1 MAKDDS
7 LKKPKKIDVNRIM
20 IFISSIL
27 IPFLWIDLYLVLK
40 NTSKLMVVG
49 IIATLILVWTGLLVA
64 YIHRM
69 KNEEKA
75 HSDEQ
80 VEELLRTGKAN
91 YLMQKK
97 LAEKIDNI
105 GEKVAIPADEIITA
119 QKAIAKL
126 TLARNKENTDAL
138 MHSNEQ
144 VIEKTLEVEERLSEN
159 NQQIIDMQK
168 NLMDEKLQEL
178 TQSQKLV
185 LDNLNAV
192 KESLQSDM
200 QDVLSNMIHEALE
213 KELASAIEQI
223 HTYVKETASQAV
235 DSVKEN
241 LAAEVPVM
249 AAVSP
254 TEDEELP
261 DLGIPTEDEELPDLG
276 MPTEDEEMPDLGM
289 PAESEELP
297 DPGMPAEDEELPD
310 LGMPAESE
318 EMPDL
323 GMPTEDEEMPDLGM
337 PTESEEMPDLGMP
350 AESEELPDSGMPTES
365 EELPDLGMPAESEE
379 MPDLGILTED
389 EELPD
394 LGIPT
399 EDEELPDLGM
409 PTESEELPDLGMPA
423 MDEDLSNMEL
433 PVLGEELSETEL
445 PDLSDCSDLSEEPV
459 IGEMPLM
466 EEEPVE
472 EVMPEEI
479 PAMEET
485 AEPETDMLTLT
496 EEIPISPEE
505 SVIEEVK
512 IPEETTM
519 TEEIPV
525 SADESVIEEVPA
537 QEAEPSM
544 ADISNPNKIMTPD
557 EIAALIANL

>member
-40 NTSKLMVVG
+40 NASKMMVVG
-49 IIATLILVWTGLLVA
+49 IIAALILVWTGLLVT

-105 GEKVAIPADEIITA
+105 GEKDAVPADEIITA

-126 TLARNKENTDAL
+126 MLARNKENTDAL

-144 VIEKTLEVEERLSEN
+144 VIEKTLEVEEKLSEN
-159 NQQIIDMQK
+159 SQQIMDMQK
-168 NLMDEKLQEL
+168 NQMDEKLQEL
-178 TQSQKLV
+178 MQSQKLV
-185 LDNLNAV
+185 LDNLNDV

-200 QDVLSNMIHEALE
+200 QDVLSNMIHDTLE

-223 HTYVKETASQAV
+223 HTYVKEAVSQAV

-254 TEDEELP
+254 AMDEELP
-261 DLGIPTEDEELPDLG
+261 DP
-276 MPTEDEEMPDLGM
+276 GM

-297 DPGMPAEDEELPD
+297 DH
-310 LGMPAESE
+310 
-318 EMPDL
+318 
-323 GMPTEDEEMPDLGM
+323 GMPTED
-337 PTESEEMPDLGMP
+337 
-350 AESEELPDSGMPTES
+350 
-365 EELPDLGMPAESEE
+365 
-379 MPDLGILTED
+379 
-389 EELPD
+389 
-394 LGIPT
+394 
-399 EDEELPDLGM
+399 
-409 PTESEELPDLGMPA
+409 EELPDLGMPA

-433 PVLGEELSETEL
+433 PTLGEELSETEL
-445 PDLSDCSDLSEEPV
+445 PDLTDGGDLDEEPS
-459 IGEMPLM
+459 IGEMPVFDDLNDAASAV
-466 EEEPVE
+466 EEVQAEPVE
-472 EVMPEEI
+472 EVEAEEVPI
-479 PAMEET
+479 TEET
-485 AEPETDMLTLT
+485 TVEPDTDAVTLT
-496 EEIPISPEE
+496 EEIPVSADE

-512 IPEETTM
+512 IPEETTV

-537 QEAEPSM
+537 QEAEHSM
-544 ADISNPNKIMTPD
+544 ADMSNPNKIMTPD

>member
-40 NTSKLMVVG
+40 NASKMMVVG
-49 IIATLILVWTGLLVA
+49 IIAALILVWTGLLVT

-80 VEELLRTGKAN
+80 AEELLRTGKAN

-105 GEKVAIPADEIITA
+105 GEKDAVPADEIITA

-126 TLARNKENTDAL
+126 MLARNKENTDAL

-144 VIEKTLEVEERLSEN
+144 VIEKTLEVEEKLSEN
-159 NQQIIDMQK
+159 SQQIMDMQK
-168 NLMDEKLQEL
+168 NQMDEKLQEL
-178 TQSQKLV
+178 MQSQKLV
-185 LDNLNAV
+185 LDNLNDV

-200 QDVLSNMIHEALE
+200 QDVLSNMIHDTLE

-223 HTYVKETASQAV
+223 HTYVKEAASQAV

-254 TEDEELP
+254 AMDEELP
-261 DLGIPTEDEELPDLG
+261 DP
-276 MPTEDEEMPDLGM
+276 GM

-297 DPGMPAEDEELPD
+297 DH
-310 LGMPAESE
+310 
-318 EMPDL
+318 
-323 GMPTEDEEMPDLGM
+323 GMPTED
-337 PTESEEMPDLGMP
+337 
-350 AESEELPDSGMPTES
+350 
-365 EELPDLGMPAESEE
+365 
-379 MPDLGILTED
+379 
-389 EELPD
+389 
-394 LGIPT
+394 
-399 EDEELPDLGM
+399 
-409 PTESEELPDLGMPA
+409 EELPDLGMPA

-433 PVLGEELSETEL
+433 PTLGEELSETEL
-445 PDLSDCSDLSEEPV
+445 PDLTDGGDLDEEPV

-466 EEEPVE
+466 DEEEPEVADTSLIDEEPSIGEMPLMEEEEPEAADTSLIDEEPSIGEMPLMEEEEPAAVDTSLMEEEPSIGEMPVFDDLNDAASAVEEVQAEPVE
-472 EVMPEEI
+472 EVEAEEVPI
-479 PAMEET
+479 TEEAT
-485 AEPETDMLTLT
+485 VEPDTDAVTLT
-496 EEIPISPEE
+496 EEIPVSADE

-512 IPEETTM
+512 IPEETTI

-537 QEAEPSM
+537 QEASSSM
-544 ADISNPNKIMTPD
+544 ADMSNPNKIMTPD

>member
-40 NTSKLMVVG
+40 NASKMMVVG
-49 IIATLILVWTGLLVA
+49 IIAALILVWTGLLVT

-105 GEKVAIPADEIITA
+105 GEKDAVPADEIITA

-126 TLARNKENTDAL
+126 MLARNKENTDAL

-144 VIEKTLEVEERLSEN
+144 VIEKTLEVEEKLSEN
-159 NQQIIDMQK
+159 SQQIMDMQK
-168 NLMDEKLQEL
+168 NQMDEKLQEL
-178 TQSQKLV
+178 MQSQKLV
-185 LDNLNAV
+185 LDNLNDV

-200 QDVLSNMIHEALE
+200 QDVLSNMIHDTLE

-223 HTYVKETASQAV
+223 HTYVKEAVSQAV
-235 DSVKEN
+235 GSVKEN

-254 TEDEELP
+254 AMDEQLP
-261 DLGIPTEDEELPDLG
+261 DMGMPEMDEQLPDMGMPEIDEELPDLG
-276 MPTEDEEMPDLGM
+276 MPTEDEE
-289 PAESEELP
+289 LP
-297 DPGMPAEDEELPD
+297 DP
-310 LGMPAESE
+310 
-318 EMPDL
+318 
-323 GMPTEDEEMPDLGM
+323 
-337 PTESEEMPDLGMP
+337 
-350 AESEELPDSGMPTES
+350 
-365 EELPDLGMPAESEE
+365 
-379 MPDLGILTED
+379 
-389 EELPD
+389 
-394 LGIPT
+394 
-399 EDEELPDLGM
+399 
-409 PTESEELPDLGMPA
+409 GMPA

-433 PVLGEELSETEL
+433 PTLGEELSETEL
-445 PDLSDCSDLSEEPV
+445 PDLTDGGDLDEEPS
-459 IGEMPLM
+459 IGEMPVFDDLNDAASAV
-466 EEEPVE
+466 EEVQAEPVE
-472 EVMPEEI
+472 EVEAEEVPI
-479 PAMEET
+479 TEEAT
-485 AEPETDMLTLT
+485 VEPDTDAVTLT
-496 EEIPISPEE
+496 EEIPVSADE

-512 IPEETTM
+512 IPEETTV

-525 SADESVIEEVPA
+525 SADESVIEEVPV

-544 ADISNPNKIMTPD
+544 ADMSNPNKIMTPD

>member
-7 LKKPKKIDVNRIM
+7 LKKPKKIEVNRIM

-40 NTSKLMVVG
+40 NASKMMVVG
-49 IIATLILVWTGLLVA
+49 IIAALILVWTGLLVT

-69 KNEEKA
+69 KNEEKT
-75 HSDEQ
+75 HLDEQ
-80 VEELLRTGKAN
+80 AEELLRTGKAN

-105 GEKVAIPADEIITA
+105 GEKVAVPADEIITA

-126 TLARNKENTDAL
+126 MLARNKENTDAL

-144 VIEKTLEVEERLSEN
+144 VIEKTLEVEEKLSEN
-159 NQQIIDMQK
+159 SQQIMDMQK
-168 NLMDEKLQEL
+168 NQMDEKLQEL
-178 TQSQKLV
+178 MQSQKLV
-185 LDNLNAV
+185 LDNLNDV

-200 QDVLSNMIHEALE
+200 QDVLSNMIHDTLE

-223 HTYVKETASQAV
+223 HTYVKEAVSQAV

-254 TEDEELP
+254 AMDEELP
-261 DLGIPTEDEELPDLG
+261 DP
-276 MPTEDEEMPDLGM
+276 GM

-297 DPGMPAEDEELPD
+297 DH
-310 LGMPAESE
+310 
-318 EMPDL
+318 
-323 GMPTEDEEMPDLGM
+323 GMPTED
-337 PTESEEMPDLGMP
+337 
-350 AESEELPDSGMPTES
+350 
-365 EELPDLGMPAESEE
+365 
-379 MPDLGILTED
+379 
-389 EELPD
+389 
-394 LGIPT
+394 
-399 EDEELPDLGM
+399 
-409 PTESEELPDLGMPA
+409 EELPDLGMPA

-433 PVLGEELSETEL
+433 PTLGEELSETEL
-445 PDLSDCSDLSEEPV
+445 PDLTDGGDLDEEPS
-459 IGEMPLM
+459 IGEMPVFDDLNDAASAV
-466 EEEPVE
+466 EEVQAEPVE
-472 EVMPEEI
+472 EVEAEEVPI
-479 PAMEET
+479 TEEAT
-485 AEPETDMLTLT
+485 VEPDTDAVTLT
-496 EEIPISPEE
+496 EEIPVSADE

-512 IPEETTM
+512 IPEETTV

-525 SADESVIEEVPA
+525 SADESVIEEVPV

-544 ADISNPNKIMTPD
+544 ADMSNPNKIMTPD

>member
-7 LKKPKKIDVNRIM
+7 LKKPKKIEVNRIM

-27 IPFLWIDLYLVLK
+27 IPFLWIDLYLVSK

-49 IIATLILVWTGLLVA
+49 IIAALILVWTGLLVT

-80 VEELLRTGKAN
+80 AEELLRTGKAN

-105 GEKVAIPADEIITA
+105 GEKDAVPADEIITA

-126 TLARNKENTDAL
+126 MLARNKENTDAL

-144 VIEKTLEVEERLSEN
+144 VIEKTLEVEEKLSEN
-159 NQQIIDMQK
+159 SQQIMDMQK
-168 NLMDEKLQEL
+168 NQMDEKLQEL
-178 TQSQKLV
+178 MQSQKLV

-200 QDVLSNMIHEALE
+200 QDVLSNMIHDTLE

-223 HTYVKETASQAV
+223 HTYVKEAASQAV

-254 TEDEELP
+254 AMDEELP
-261 DLGIPTEDEELPDLG
+261 DP
-276 MPTEDEEMPDLGM
+276 GM

-297 DPGMPAEDEELPD
+297 DH
-310 LGMPAESE
+310 
-318 EMPDL
+318 
-323 GMPTEDEEMPDLGM
+323 GMPTED
-337 PTESEEMPDLGMP
+337 
-350 AESEELPDSGMPTES
+350 
-365 EELPDLGMPAESEE
+365 
-379 MPDLGILTED
+379 
-389 EELPD
+389 
-394 LGIPT
+394 
-399 EDEELPDLGM
+399 
-409 PTESEELPDLGMPA
+409 EELPDLGMPA

-433 PVLGEELSETEL
+433 PTLGEELSETEL
-445 PDLSDCSDLSEEPV
+445 PDLTDGGDLDEEPV

-466 EEEPVE
+466 DEEEPEAADTSLIDEEPSIGEMPLMEEEEPEAADTSLIDEEPSIGEMPVFDDLNDAASAVEEVQAEPVE
-472 EVMPEEI
+472 EVEAEEVPI
-479 PAMEET
+479 TEEAT
-485 AEPETDMLTLT
+485 VEPDTDAVTLT
-496 EEIPISPEE
+496 EEIPVSADE

-512 IPEETTM
+512 IPEETTV

-537 QEAEPSM
+537 QEASSSM
-544 ADISNPNKIMTPD
+544 ADMSNPNKIMTPD

>member
-7 LKKPKKIDVNRIM
+7 LKKPKKIEVNRIM

-27 IPFLWIDLYLVLK
+27 IPFLWIDLYLVSK

-49 IIATLILVWTGLLVA
+49 IIAALILVWTGLLVT

-105 GEKVAIPADEIITA
+105 GEKVVVPADEIITA

-144 VIEKTLEVEERLSEN
+144 VIEKTLEVEEKLSEN

-223 HTYVKETASQAV
+223 HTYVKEAASQAV

-241 LAAEVPVM
+241 LAVEVPVM

-254 TEDEELP
+254 AMDEELP
-261 DLGIPTEDEELPDLG
+261 DP
-276 MPTEDEEMPDLGM
+276 GM

-297 DPGMPAEDEELPD
+297 DPGMPAESEELPDPGMPIEDEELPD
-310 LGMPAESE
+310 LGMP
-318 EMPDL
+318 
-323 GMPTEDEEMPDLGM
+323 
-337 PTESEEMPDLGMP
+337 
-350 AESEELPDSGMPTES
+350 
-365 EELPDLGMPAESEE
+365 
-379 MPDLGILTED
+379 TED

-423 MDEDLSNMEL
+423 ESEELPDLGMPTEDEELPDLGMPAEDEELPDPGMPTMDENLSNMEL
-433 PVLGEELSETEL
+433 PTLGEELSETEL
-445 PDLSDCSDLSEEPV
+445 PDLSDGSDLSEEPV

-479 PAMEET
+479 PSMEET

-505 SVIEEVK
+505 SVIEKVK
-512 IPEETTM
+512 IPEETTI

-544 ADISNPNKIMTPD
+544 ADMSNPNKIMTPD

>member
-7 LKKPKKIDVNRIM
+7 LKKPKKIEVNRIM

-27 IPFLWIDLYLVLK
+27 IPFLWIDLYLVSK

-49 IIATLILVWTGLLVA
+49 IIAALILVWTGLLVT

-80 VEELLRTGKAN
+80 AEELLRTGKAN

-105 GEKVAIPADEIITA
+105 GEKDAVPADEIITA

-126 TLARNKENTDAL
+126 MLARNKENTDAL

-144 VIEKTLEVEERLSEN
+144 VIEKTLEVEEKLSEN
-159 NQQIIDMQK
+159 SQQIMDMQK

-185 LDNLNAV
+185 LDNLNDV

-200 QDVLSNMIHEALE
+200 QDVLSNMIHDTLE

-223 HTYVKETASQAV
+223 HTYVKEAVSQAV
-235 DSVKEN
+235 GSVKEN

-254 TEDEELP
+254 AMDEQLPDMGMPEIDEELP
-261 DLGIPTEDEELPDLG
+261 DL
-276 MPTEDEEMPDLGM
+276 
-289 PAESEELP
+289 
-297 DPGMPAEDEELPD
+297 
-310 LGMPAESE
+310 
-318 EMPDL
+318 
-323 GMPTEDEEMPDLGM
+323 
-337 PTESEEMPDLGMP
+337 
-350 AESEELPDSGMPTES
+350 GMPTES
-365 EELPDLGMPAESEE
+365 EELPDLGMP
-379 MPDLGILTED
+379 TE
-389 EELPD
+389 
-394 LGIPT
+394 G
-399 EDEELPDLGM
+399 EELPDLGM

-433 PVLGEELSETEL
+433 PALGEELSETEL
-445 PDLSDCSDLSEEPV
+445 PDLSDSSDLSEEPV

-472 EVMPEEI
+472 EVTPEEI

-485 AEPETDMLTLT
+485 AEPETDTLTLT
-496 EEIPISPEE
+496 EEIPVSPEE

-512 IPEETTM
+512 IPEKTTI

-537 QEAEPSM
+537 QEASSSM
-544 ADISNPNKIMTPD
+544 ADMSNPNKIMTPD

>member
-40 NTSKLMVVG
+40 NASKMMVVG
-49 IIATLILVWTGLLVA
+49 IIAALILVWTGLLVT

-105 GEKVAIPADEIITA
+105 GEKDAVPADEIITA

-126 TLARNKENTDAL
+126 MLARNKENTDAL

-144 VIEKTLEVEERLSEN
+144 VIEKTLEVEEKLSEN
-159 NQQIIDMQK
+159 SQQIMDMQK
-168 NLMDEKLQEL
+168 NQMDEKLQEL
-178 TQSQKLV
+178 MQSQKLV
-185 LDNLNAV
+185 LDNLNDV

-200 QDVLSNMIHEALE
+200 QDVLSNMIHDTLE

-223 HTYVKETASQAV
+223 HTYVKEAVSQAV
-235 DSVKEN
+235 GSVKEN

-254 TEDEELP
+254 AMDEQLP
-261 DLGIPTEDEELPDLG
+261 DMGMPEMDEQLPDMGMPEIDEELPDLG
-276 MPTEDEEMPDLGM
+276 MPTEDEE
-289 PAESEELP
+289 LP
-297 DPGMPAEDEELPD
+297 DP
-310 LGMPAESE
+310 
-318 EMPDL
+318 
-323 GMPTEDEEMPDLGM
+323 
-337 PTESEEMPDLGMP
+337 
-350 AESEELPDSGMPTES
+350 
-365 EELPDLGMPAESEE
+365 
-379 MPDLGILTED
+379 
-389 EELPD
+389 
-394 LGIPT
+394 
-399 EDEELPDLGM
+399 
-409 PTESEELPDLGMPA
+409 GMPA

-433 PVLGEELSETEL
+433 PTLGEELSETEL
-445 PDLSDCSDLSEEPV
+445 PDLTDGGDLDEEPS

-466 EEEPVE
+466 EEEEPEAADTSLIDEEPSIGEMPVFDDLNDAASAVEEVQAEPVE
-472 EVMPEEI
+472 EVEAEEVPI
-479 PAMEET
+479 TEEAT
-485 AEPETDMLTLT
+485 VEPDTDAVTLT
-496 EEIPISPEE
+496 EEIPVSADE

-512 IPEETTM
+512 IPEETTV

-525 SADESVIEEVPA
+525 SADESVIEEVPV

-544 ADISNPNKIMTPD
+544 ADMSNPNKIMTPD

>member
-1 MAKDDS
+1 MAKDNS

-40 NTSKLMVVG
+40 NASKMMVVG
-49 IIATLILVWTGLLVA
+49 IIAALILVWTGLLVT

-105 GEKVAIPADEIITA
+105 GEKDAVPADEIITA

-126 TLARNKENTDAL
+126 MLARNKENTDAL

-144 VIEKTLEVEERLSEN
+144 VIEKTLEVEEKLSEN
-159 NQQIIDMQK
+159 SQQIMDMQK
-168 NLMDEKLQEL
+168 NQMDEKLQEL
-178 TQSQKLV
+178 MQSQKLV

-200 QDVLSNMIHEALE
+200 QDVLSNMIHDTLE

-223 HTYVKETASQAV
+223 HTYVKEAASQAV

-254 TEDEELP
+254 AMDEELP
-261 DLGIPTEDEELPDLG
+261 DP
-276 MPTEDEEMPDLGM
+276 GM

-297 DPGMPAEDEELPD
+297 DH
-310 LGMPAESE
+310 
-318 EMPDL
+318 
-323 GMPTEDEEMPDLGM
+323 GMPTED
-337 PTESEEMPDLGMP
+337 
-350 AESEELPDSGMPTES
+350 
-365 EELPDLGMPAESEE
+365 
-379 MPDLGILTED
+379 
-389 EELPD
+389 
-394 LGIPT
+394 
-399 EDEELPDLGM
+399 
-409 PTESEELPDLGMPA
+409 EELPDLGMPA

-433 PVLGEELSETEL
+433 PTLGEELSETEL
-445 PDLSDCSDLSEEPV
+445 PDLTDGGDLDEEPSIGEIPLMEEEEPEAADTSLIDEGPS

-466 EEEPVE
+466 EEEEPEAADTSLIDEEPSIGEMPVFDDLNDAASAVEEVQAEPVE
-472 EVMPEEI
+472 EVEAEEVPI
-479 PAMEET
+479 TEEAT
-485 AEPETDMLTLT
+485 VEPDTDAVTLT
-496 EEIPISPEE
+496 EEIPVSADE

-512 IPEETTM
+512 IPEETTV

-525 SADESVIEEVPA
+525 SADESVIEEVPV

-544 ADISNPNKIMTPD
+544 ADMSNPNKIMTPD

>member
-7 LKKPKKIDVNRIM
+7 LKKPKKIEVNRIM

-27 IPFLWIDLYLVLK
+27 IPFLWIDLYLVSK

-49 IIATLILVWTGLLVA
+49 IIAALILVWTGLLVT

-105 GEKVAIPADEIITA
+105 GEKDAVPADEIITA

-126 TLARNKENTDAL
+126 MLARNKENTDAL

-144 VIEKTLEVEERLSEN
+144 VIEKTLEVEEKLSEN
-159 NQQIIDMQK
+159 SQQIMDMQK
-168 NLMDEKLQEL
+168 NQMDEKLQEL
-178 TQSQKLV
+178 MQSQKLV

-200 QDVLSNMIHEALE
+200 QDVLSNMIHDTLE

-223 HTYVKETASQAV
+223 HTYVKEAASQAV

-241 LAAEVPVM
+241 LDAEVPVM

-254 TEDEELP
+254 AMDEELP
-261 DLGIPTEDEELPDLG
+261 DP
-276 MPTEDEEMPDLGM
+276 GM

-297 DPGMPAEDEELPD
+297 DH
-310 LGMPAESE
+310 
-318 EMPDL
+318 
-323 GMPTEDEEMPDLGM
+323 GMPTED
-337 PTESEEMPDLGMP
+337 
-350 AESEELPDSGMPTES
+350 
-365 EELPDLGMPAESEE
+365 
-379 MPDLGILTED
+379 
-389 EELPD
+389 
-394 LGIPT
+394 
-399 EDEELPDLGM
+399 
-409 PTESEELPDLGMPA
+409 EELPDLGMPA

-433 PVLGEELSETEL
+433 PTLGEELSETEL
-445 PDLSDCSDLSEEPV
+445 PDLTDGGDLDEEPV

-466 EEEPVE
+466 DEEEPEAADTSLIDEEPSIGEMPLMEEEEPEAADTSLIDEGPSIGEMPLMEEEEPAAVDTSLMEEEPSIGEMPVFDDLNDAASAVEEVQAEPVE
-472 EVMPEEI
+472 EVEAEEVPI
-479 PAMEET
+479 TEEAT
-485 AEPETDMLTLT
+485 VEPDTDAVTLT
-496 EEIPISPEE
+496 EEIPVSADE

-512 IPEETTM
+512 IPEETTI

-544 ADISNPNKIMTPD
+544 ADMSNPNKIMTPD

>member
-40 NTSKLMVVG
+40 NASKMMVVG
-49 IIATLILVWTGLLVA
+49 IIAALILVWTGLLVT

-105 GEKVAIPADEIITA
+105 GEKDAVPADEIITA

-126 TLARNKENTDAL
+126 MLARNKENTDAL

-144 VIEKTLEVEERLSEN
+144 VIEKTLEVEEKLSEN
-159 NQQIIDMQK
+159 SQQIMDMQK
-168 NLMDEKLQEL
+168 NQMDEKLQEL
-178 TQSQKLV
+178 MQSQKLV
-185 LDNLNAV
+185 LDNLNDV

-200 QDVLSNMIHEALE
+200 QDVLSNMIHDTLE

-223 HTYVKETASQAV
+223 HTYVKEAASQAV

-254 TEDEELP
+254 AMDEELP
-261 DLGIPTEDEELPDLG
+261 DP
-276 MPTEDEEMPDLGM
+276 GM

-297 DPGMPAEDEELPD
+297 DH
-310 LGMPAESE
+310 
-318 EMPDL
+318 
-323 GMPTEDEEMPDLGM
+323 GMPTED
-337 PTESEEMPDLGMP
+337 
-350 AESEELPDSGMPTES
+350 
-365 EELPDLGMPAESEE
+365 
-379 MPDLGILTED
+379 
-389 EELPD
+389 
-394 LGIPT
+394 
-399 EDEELPDLGM
+399 
-409 PTESEELPDLGMPA
+409 EELPDLGMPA

-433 PVLGEELSETEL
+433 PTLGEELSETEL
-445 PDLSDCSDLSEEPV
+445 PDLTDGGDLDEEPS
-459 IGEMPLM
+459 IGEMPVFDDLNDAASAV
-466 EEEPVE
+466 EEVQAEPVE
-472 EVMPEEI
+472 EVEAEEVPI
-479 PAMEET
+479 TEEAT
-485 AEPETDMLTLT
+485 VEPDTDAVTLT
-496 EEIPISPEE
+496 EEIPVSADE

-512 IPEETTM
+512 IPEETTV

-537 QEAEPSM
+537 QEASSSM
-544 ADISNPNKIMTPD
+544 ADMSNPNKIMTPD

>member
-27 IPFLWIDLYLVLK
+27 IPFLWIVLYLVLK

-49 IIATLILVWTGLLVA
+49 IIAALILVWTGLLVA

-105 GEKVAIPADEIITA
+105 GEKVAVPADEIITA

-144 VIEKTLEVEERLSEN
+144 VIEKTLEVEEKLSEN

-223 HTYVKETASQAV
+223 HTYVKEAASQAV

-241 LAAEVPVM
+241 LAAEVPAM

-254 TEDEELP
+254 AMDEQLPDMGMPEIDEELP

-276 MPTEDEEMPDLGM
+276 MTTEDEELPDLGMPTEDEELPDL
-289 PAESEELP
+289 
-297 DPGMPAEDEELPD
+297 GMPAEDEELPD

-318 EMPDL
+318 ELPDL
-323 GMPTEDEEMPDLGM
+323 EMPTEG
-337 PTESEEMPDLGMP
+337 
-350 AESEELPDSGMPTES
+350 
-365 EELPDLGMPAESEE
+365 
-379 MPDLGILTED
+379 
-389 EELPD
+389 
-394 LGIPT
+394 
-399 EDEELPDLGM
+399 EELPDLGM
-409 PTESEELPDLGMPA
+409 PTEGEELPDLGMPA

-433 PVLGEELSETEL
+433 PAVGEELSETEL
-445 PDLSDCSDLSEEPV
+445 PDLSDSSDLSEEPV

-496 EEIPISPEE
+496 EEIPVSPEE

-512 IPEETTM
+512 IPEETTI

-544 ADISNPNKIMTPD
+544 ADMSNPNKIMTPD

>member
-7 LKKPKKIDVNRIM
+7 LKKPKKIEVNRIM

-27 IPFLWIDLYLVLK
+27 IPFLWIDLYLVSK

-49 IIATLILVWTGLLVA
+49 IIAALILVWTGLLVT

-105 GEKVAIPADEIITA
+105 GEKDAVPADEIITA

-126 TLARNKENTDAL
+126 MLARNKENTDAL

-144 VIEKTLEVEERLSEN
+144 VIEKTLEVEEKLSEN
-159 NQQIIDMQK
+159 SQQIMDMQK
-168 NLMDEKLQEL
+168 NQMDEKLQEL
-178 TQSQKLV
+178 MQSQKLV
-185 LDNLNAV
+185 LDNLNDV

-200 QDVLSNMIHEALE
+200 QDVLSNMIHDTLE

-223 HTYVKETASQAV
+223 HTYVKEAVSQAV

-254 TEDEELP
+254 AMD
-261 DLGIPTEDEELPDLG
+261 
-276 MPTEDEEMPDLGM
+276 
-289 PAESEELP
+289 EELP
-297 DPGMPAEDEELPD
+297 DPGMPAECEELPD
-310 LGMPAESE
+310 H
-318 EMPDL
+318 
-323 GMPTEDEEMPDLGM
+323 GMPTED
-337 PTESEEMPDLGMP
+337 
-350 AESEELPDSGMPTES
+350 
-365 EELPDLGMPAESEE
+365 
-379 MPDLGILTED
+379 
-389 EELPD
+389 
-394 LGIPT
+394 
-399 EDEELPDLGM
+399 
-409 PTESEELPDLGMPA
+409 EELPDLGMPA

-433 PVLGEELSETEL
+433 PTLGEELSETEL
-445 PDLSDCSDLSEEPV
+445 PDLTDGGDLDEEPS
-459 IGEMPLM
+459 IGEMPVFDDLNDAASAV
-466 EEEPVE
+466 EEVQAEPVE
-472 EVMPEEI
+472 EVEAEEVPI
-479 PAMEET
+479 TEEAT
-485 AEPETDMLTLT
+485 VEPDTDAVTLT
-496 EEIPISPEE
+496 EEIPVSADE

-512 IPEETTM
+512 IPEETTV

-525 SADESVIEEVPA
+525 SADESVIEEVPV

-544 ADISNPNKIMTPD
+544 ADMSNPNKIMTPD

>member
-40 NTSKLMVVG
+40 NASKMMVVG
-49 IIATLILVWTGLLVA
+49 IIAALILVWTGLLVT

-105 GEKVAIPADEIITA
+105 GEKDAVPADEIITA

-126 TLARNKENTDAL
+126 MLARNKENTDAL

-144 VIEKTLEVEERLSEN
+144 VIEKTLEVEEKLSEN
-159 NQQIIDMQK
+159 SQQIMDMQK
-168 NLMDEKLQEL
+168 NQMDEKLQEL
-178 TQSQKLV
+178 MQSQKLV
-185 LDNLNAV
+185 LDNLNDV

-200 QDVLSNMIHEALE
+200 QDVLSNMIHDTLE

-223 HTYVKETASQAV
+223 HTYVKEAASQAV

-254 TEDEELP
+254 AMD
-261 DLGIPTEDEELPDLG
+261 
-276 MPTEDEEMPDLGM
+276 
-289 PAESEELP
+289 
-297 DPGMPAEDEELPD
+297 
-310 LGMPAESE
+310 
-318 EMPDL
+318 
-323 GMPTEDEEMPDLGM
+323 
-337 PTESEEMPDLGMP
+337 
-350 AESEELPDSGMPTES
+350 
-365 EELPDLGMPAESEE
+365 
-379 MPDLGILTED
+379 
-389 EELPD
+389 
-394 LGIPT
+394 
-399 EDEELPDLGM
+399 
-409 PTESEELPDLGMPA
+409 EELPDLGMPA

-433 PVLGEELSETEL
+433 PTLGEELSETEL
-445 PDLSDCSDLSEEPV
+445 PDLTDGGDLDEEPS

-466 EEEPVE
+466 EEEEPAAVDTSLMEEEPSIGEMPVFDDLNDAASAVEEVQAEPVE
-472 EVMPEEI
+472 EVEAEEVPI
-479 PAMEET
+479 TEEAT
-485 AEPETDMLTLT
+485 VEPDTDAVTLT
-496 EEIPISPEE
+496 EEIPVSADE

-512 IPEETTM
+512 IPEETTV

-537 QEAEPSM
+537 QEASSSM
-544 ADISNPNKIMTPD
+544 ADMSNPNKIMTPD

>member
-7 LKKPKKIDVNRIM
+7 LKKPKKIEVNRIM

-27 IPFLWIDLYLVLK
+27 IPFLWIDLYLVSK

-49 IIATLILVWTGLLVA
+49 IIAALILVWTGLLVT

-105 GEKVAIPADEIITA
+105 GEKDAVPADEIITA

-126 TLARNKENTDAL
+126 MLARNKENTDAL

-144 VIEKTLEVEERLSEN
+144 VIEKTLEVEEKLSEN
-159 NQQIIDMQK
+159 SQQIMDMQK
-168 NLMDEKLQEL
+168 NQMDEKLQEL

-185 LDNLNAV
+185 LDNLNDV

-200 QDVLSNMIHEALE
+200 QDVLSNMIHDTLE

-223 HTYVKETASQAV
+223 HTYVKEAASQAV

-254 TEDEELP
+254 AMDEELP
-261 DLGIPTEDEELPDLG
+261 DP
-276 MPTEDEEMPDLGM
+276 GM

-297 DPGMPAEDEELPD
+297 DH
-310 LGMPAESE
+310 
-318 EMPDL
+318 
-323 GMPTEDEEMPDLGM
+323 GMPTED
-337 PTESEEMPDLGMP
+337 
-350 AESEELPDSGMPTES
+350 
-365 EELPDLGMPAESEE
+365 
-379 MPDLGILTED
+379 
-389 EELPD
+389 
-394 LGIPT
+394 
-399 EDEELPDLGM
+399 
-409 PTESEELPDLGMPA
+409 EELPDLGMPA

-433 PVLGEELSETEL
+433 PTLGEELSETEL
-445 PDLSDCSDLSEEPV
+445 PDLTDGGDLDEEPS

-466 EEEPVE
+466 EEEEPAAVDTSLMEEEPSIGEMPVFDDLNDAASAVEEVQAEPVE
-472 EVMPEEI
+472 EVEAEEVPI
-479 PAMEET
+479 TEEAT
-485 AEPETDMLTLT
+485 VEPDTDAVTLT
-496 EEIPISPEE
+496 EEIPVSADE

-512 IPEETTM
+512 IPEETTV

-537 QEAEPSM
+537 QEASSSM
-544 ADISNPNKIMTPD
+544 ADMSNPNKIMTPD

>member
-1 MAKDDS
+1 MAKDNS

-40 NTSKLMVVG
+40 NASKMMVVG
-49 IIATLILVWTGLLVA
+49 IIAALILVWTGLLVT

-105 GEKVAIPADEIITA
+105 GEKDAVPADEIITA

-144 VIEKTLEVEERLSEN
+144 VIEKTLEVEEKLSEN
-159 NQQIIDMQK
+159 SQQIMDMQR

-185 LDNLNAV
+185 LDNLNDV

-200 QDVLSNMIHEALE
+200 QDVLSNMIHDTLE

-223 HTYVKETASQAV
+223 HTYVKEAVSQAV
-235 DSVKEN
+235 GSVKEN
-241 LAAEVPVM
+241 PAAEVPVM

-254 TEDEELP
+254 AMDEQLP
-261 DLGIPTEDEELPDLG
+261 DMG
-276 MPTEDEEMPDLGM
+276 MPEI
-289 PAESEELP
+289 
-297 DPGMPAEDEELPD
+297 DEELPD

-318 EMPDL
+318 ELPDH
-323 GMPTEDEEMPDLGM
+323 GMPTED
-337 PTESEEMPDLGMP
+337 
-350 AESEELPDSGMPTES
+350 
-365 EELPDLGMPAESEE
+365 
-379 MPDLGILTED
+379 
-389 EELPD
+389 
-394 LGIPT
+394 
-399 EDEELPDLGM
+399 
-409 PTESEELPDLGMPA
+409 EELPDLGMPA

-433 PVLGEELSETEL
+433 PTLGEELSETEL
-445 PDLSDCSDLSEEPV
+445 PDLTDGGDLDEEPV

-466 EEEPVE
+466 DEEEPEAADTSLIDEEPSIGEMPVFDDLNDAASAVEEVQAEPVE
-472 EVMPEEI
+472 EVEAEEVPI
-479 PAMEET
+479 TEEAT
-485 AEPETDMLTLT
+485 VEPDTDAVTLT
-496 EEIPISPEE
+496 EEIPVSADE

-512 IPEETTM
+512 IPEETTV

-537 QEAEPSM
+537 QEASSSM
-544 ADISNPNKIMTPD
+544 ADMSNPNKIMTPD

>member
-40 NTSKLMVVG
+40 NASKMMVVG
-49 IIATLILVWTGLLVA
+49 IIAALILVWTGLLVT

-105 GEKVAIPADEIITA
+105 GEKDAVPADEIITA

-126 TLARNKENTDAL
+126 MLARNKENTDAL

-144 VIEKTLEVEERLSEN
+144 VIEKTLEVEEKLSEN
-159 NQQIIDMQK
+159 SQQIMDMQK
-168 NLMDEKLQEL
+168 NQMDEKLQEL
-178 TQSQKLV
+178 MQSQKLV
-185 LDNLNAV
+185 LDNLNDV

-200 QDVLSNMIHEALE
+200 QDVLSNMIHDTLE

-223 HTYVKETASQAV
+223 HTYVKEAVSQAV
-235 DSVKEN
+235 GSVKEN

-254 TEDEELP
+254 AMDEQLPDMGMPEIDEELP
-261 DLGIPTEDEELPDLG
+261 DP
-276 MPTEDEEMPDLGM
+276 GM

-297 DPGMPAEDEELPD
+297 DH
-310 LGMPAESE
+310 
-318 EMPDL
+318 
-323 GMPTEDEEMPDLGM
+323 GMPTED
-337 PTESEEMPDLGMP
+337 
-350 AESEELPDSGMPTES
+350 
-365 EELPDLGMPAESEE
+365 
-379 MPDLGILTED
+379 
-389 EELPD
+389 
-394 LGIPT
+394 
-399 EDEELPDLGM
+399 
-409 PTESEELPDLGMPA
+409 EELPDLGMPA

-433 PVLGEELSETEL
+433 PTLGEELSETEL
-445 PDLSDCSDLSEEPV
+445 PDLTDGGDLDEEPS

-466 EEEPVE
+466 EEEEPAAVDTSLMEEEPSIGEMPVFDDLNDAASAVEEVQAEPVE
-472 EVMPEEI
+472 EVEAEEVPI
-479 PAMEET
+479 TEEAT
-485 AEPETDMLTLT
+485 VEPDTDAVTLT
-496 EEIPISPEE
+496 EEIPVSADE

-512 IPEETTM
+512 IPEQTTV

-537 QEAEPSM
+537 QEASSSM
-544 ADISNPNKIMTPD
+544 ADMSNPNKIMTPD

>member
-40 NTSKLMVVG
+40 NASKMMVVG
-49 IIATLILVWTGLLVA
+49 IIAALILVWTGLLVT

-105 GEKVAIPADEIITA
+105 GEKDAVPADEIITA

-126 TLARNKENTDAL
+126 MLARNKENTDAL

-144 VIEKTLEVEERLSEN
+144 VIEKTLEVEEKLSEN
-159 NQQIIDMQK
+159 SQQIMDMQK
-168 NLMDEKLQEL
+168 NQMDEKLQEL
-178 TQSQKLV
+178 MQSQKLV
-185 LDNLNAV
+185 LDNLNDV

-200 QDVLSNMIHEALE
+200 QDVLSNMIHDTLE

-223 HTYVKETASQAV
+223 HTYVKEAASQAV

-254 TEDEELP
+254 
-261 DLGIPTEDEELPDLG
+261 
-276 MPTEDEEMPDLGM
+276 
-289 PAESEELP
+289 
-297 DPGMPAEDEELPD
+297 
-310 LGMPAESE
+310 
-318 EMPDL
+318 
-323 GMPTEDEEMPDLGM
+323 
-337 PTESEEMPDLGMP
+337 
-350 AESEELPDSGMPTES
+350 
-365 EELPDLGMPAESEE
+365 
-379 MPDLGILTED
+379 
-389 EELPD
+389 
-394 LGIPT
+394 
-399 EDEELPDLGM
+399 
-409 PTESEELPDLGMPA
+409 A

-433 PVLGEELSETEL
+433 PTLGEELSETEL
-445 PDLSDCSDLSEEPV
+445 PDLTDGGDLDEEPV

-466 EEEPVE
+466 DEEEPEAADTSLIDEEPSIGEMPVFDDLNDAASAAEEVQAEPVE
-472 EVMPEEI
+472 EVEAEEVPI
-479 PAMEET
+479 TEEAT
-485 AEPETDMLTLT
+485 VEPDTDAVTLT
-496 EEIPISPEE
+496 EEIPVSADE

-512 IPEETTM
+512 IPEETTV

-537 QEAEPSM
+537 QEASSSM
-544 ADISNPNKIMTPD
+544 ADMSNPNKIMTPD

>member
-1 MAKDDS
+1 MIVQKAGGSVMAKDDS

-40 NTSKLMVVG
+40 NASKMMVVG
-49 IIATLILVWTGLLVA
+49 IIAALILVWTGLLVT

-105 GEKVAIPADEIITA
+105 GEKDAVPADEIITA

-126 TLARNKENTDAL
+126 MLARNKENTDAL

-144 VIEKTLEVEERLSEN
+144 VIEKTLEVEEKLSEN
-159 NQQIIDMQK
+159 SQQIMDMQK
-168 NLMDEKLQEL
+168 NQMDEKLQEL
-178 TQSQKLV
+178 MQSQKLV

-200 QDVLSNMIHEALE
+200 QDVLSNMIHDTLE

-223 HTYVKETASQAV
+223 HTYVKEAASQAV

-254 TEDEELP
+254 AMDEELPDPGMPAESEELPDHGMPTEDEELP
-261 DLGIPTEDEELPDLG
+261 DSGMPTEDEELPDLG
-276 MPTEDEEMPDLGM
+276 VPTED
-289 PAESEELP
+289 
-297 DPGMPAEDEELPD
+297 
-310 LGMPAESE
+310 
-318 EMPDL
+318 
-323 GMPTEDEEMPDLGM
+323 
-337 PTESEEMPDLGMP
+337 
-350 AESEELPDSGMPTES
+350 
-365 EELPDLGMPAESEE
+365 
-379 MPDLGILTED
+379 
-389 EELPD
+389 
-394 LGIPT
+394 
-399 EDEELPDLGM
+399 
-409 PTESEELPDLGMPA
+409 EELPDLGMPA

-433 PVLGEELSETEL
+433 PTLGEELSETEL
-445 PDLSDCSDLSEEPV
+445 PDLTDGGDLDEEPS

-466 EEEPVE
+466 EEEEPEAADTSLIDEEPSIGEMPVFDDLNDAASAVEEVQAEPVE
-472 EVMPEEI
+472 EVEAEEVPI
-479 PAMEET
+479 TEEAT
-485 AEPETDMLTLT
+485 VEPDTDAVTLT
-496 EEIPISPEE
+496 EEIPVSADE

-512 IPEETTM
+512 IPEETTV

-537 QEAEPSM
+537 QEAEHSM
-544 ADISNPNKIMTPD
+544 ADMSNPNKIMTPD

>member
-1 MAKDDS
+1 MIVQKAGGSVMAKDDS
-7 LKKPKKIDVNRIM
+7 LKKPKKIEVNRIM

-27 IPFLWIDLYLVLK
+27 IPFLWIDLYLVSK

-49 IIATLILVWTGLLVA
+49 IIAALILVWTGLLVT

-105 GEKVAIPADEIITA
+105 GEKDAVPADEIITA

-126 TLARNKENTDAL
+126 MLARNKENTDAL

-144 VIEKTLEVEERLSEN
+144 VIEKTLEVEEKLSEN
-159 NQQIIDMQK
+159 SQQIMDMQK
-168 NLMDEKLQEL
+168 NQMDEKLQEL
-178 TQSQKLV
+178 MQSQKLV
-185 LDNLNAV
+185 LDNLNDV

-200 QDVLSNMIHEALE
+200 QDVLSNMIHDTLE

-223 HTYVKETASQAV
+223 HTYVKEAVSQAV
-235 DSVKEN
+235 GSVKEN
-241 LAAEVPVM
+241 PAAEVPVM
-249 AAVSP
+249 AAVSTAMDEQLPDMGMPEIDEELPDPGMP

-261 DLGIPTEDEELPDLG
+261 DP
-276 MPTEDEEMPDLGM
+276 
-289 PAESEELP
+289 
-297 DPGMPAEDEELPD
+297 
-310 LGMPAESE
+310 
-318 EMPDL
+318 
-323 GMPTEDEEMPDLGM
+323 
-337 PTESEEMPDLGMP
+337 
-350 AESEELPDSGMPTES
+350 GMPTES
-365 EELPDLGMPAESEE
+365 EELPDLGMP
-379 MPDLGILTED
+379 TE
-389 EELPD
+389 
-394 LGIPT
+394 G
-399 EDEELPDLGM
+399 
-409 PTESEELPDLGMPA
+409 EELPDLGMPA

-433 PVLGEELSETEL
+433 PTLGEELSETEF
-445 PDLSDCSDLSEEPV
+445 PDLTDGGDLDEEPS
-459 IGEMPLM
+459 IGEMPVFDDLNDAASAV
-466 EEEPVE
+466 EEVQAEPVE
-472 EVMPEEI
+472 EVEAEEVPI
-479 PAMEET
+479 TEEAT
-485 AEPETDMLTLT
+485 VEPDTDAVTLT
-496 EEIPISPEE
+496 EEIPVSADE

-512 IPEETTM
+512 IPEETTV

-537 QEAEPSM
+537 QEASSSM
-544 ADISNPNKIMTPD
+544 ADMSNPNKIMTPD

>member
-7 LKKPKKIDVNRIM
+7 LKKPKKIEVNRIM

-40 NTSKLMVVG
+40 NASKMMVVG
-49 IIATLILVWTGLLVA
+49 IIAALILVWTGLLVT

-75 HSDEQ
+75 HLDEQ
-80 VEELLRTGKAN
+80 AEELLRTGKAN

-105 GEKVAIPADEIITA
+105 GEKVAVPADEIITA

-144 VIEKTLEVEERLSEN
+144 VIEKTLEVEEKLSEN
-159 NQQIIDMQK
+159 SQQIMDMQR

-185 LDNLNAV
+185 LDNLNDV

-200 QDVLSNMIHEALE
+200 QDVLSNMIHDTLE

-223 HTYVKETASQAV
+223 HTYVKEAVSQAV
-235 DSVKEN
+235 GSVKEN
-241 LAAEVPVM
+241 PAAEVPVM

-254 TEDEELP
+254 AMDEELP
-261 DLGIPTEDEELPDLG
+261 DHGMPTEDEELPDLG
-276 MPTEDEEMPDLGM
+276 VPTED
-289 PAESEELP
+289 
-297 DPGMPAEDEELPD
+297 
-310 LGMPAESE
+310 
-318 EMPDL
+318 
-323 GMPTEDEEMPDLGM
+323 
-337 PTESEEMPDLGMP
+337 
-350 AESEELPDSGMPTES
+350 
-365 EELPDLGMPAESEE
+365 
-379 MPDLGILTED
+379 
-389 EELPD
+389 
-394 LGIPT
+394 
-399 EDEELPDLGM
+399 
-409 PTESEELPDLGMPA
+409 EELPDLGMPA

-433 PVLGEELSETEL
+433 PTLGEELSETEL
-445 PDLSDCSDLSEEPV
+445 PDLTDGGDLDEEPV

-466 EEEPVE
+466 DEEEPEAADTSLIDEEPSIGEMPVFDDLNDAASAAEEVQAEPVE
-472 EVMPEEI
+472 EVEAEEVPI
-479 PAMEET
+479 TEEAT
-485 AEPETDMLTLT
+485 VEPDTDAVTLT
-496 EEIPISPEE
+496 EEIPVSADE

-512 IPEETTM
+512 IPEETTI

-525 SADESVIEEVPA
+525 SADESVIEEVPV

-544 ADISNPNKIMTPD
+544 ADMSNPNKIMTPD

>member
-7 LKKPKKIDVNRIM
+7 LKKPKKIEVNRIM

-27 IPFLWIDLYLVLK
+27 IPFLWIDLYLVSK

-49 IIATLILVWTGLLVA
+49 IIAALILVWTGLLVT

-105 GEKVAIPADEIITA
+105 GEKDAVPADEIITA

-126 TLARNKENTDAL
+126 MLARNKENTDAL

-144 VIEKTLEVEERLSEN
+144 VIEKTLEVEEKLSEN
-159 NQQIIDMQK
+159 SQQIMDMQK
-168 NLMDEKLQEL
+168 NQMDEKLQEL
-178 TQSQKLV
+178 MQSQKLV

-200 QDVLSNMIHEALE
+200 QDVLSNMIHDTLE

-223 HTYVKETASQAV
+223 HTYVKEAASQAV

-254 TEDEELP
+254 AMDEELP
-261 DLGIPTEDEELPDLG
+261 DP
-276 MPTEDEEMPDLGM
+276 GM

-297 DPGMPAEDEELPD
+297 DH
-310 LGMPAESE
+310 
-318 EMPDL
+318 
-323 GMPTEDEEMPDLGM
+323 GMPTED
-337 PTESEEMPDLGMP
+337 
-350 AESEELPDSGMPTES
+350 
-365 EELPDLGMPAESEE
+365 
-379 MPDLGILTED
+379 
-389 EELPD
+389 
-394 LGIPT
+394 
-399 EDEELPDLGM
+399 
-409 PTESEELPDLGMPA
+409 EELPDLGMPA

-433 PVLGEELSETEL
+433 PTLGEELSETEL
-445 PDLSDCSDLSEEPV
+445 PDLTDGGDLDEEPS

-466 EEEPVE
+466 EEEEPEAADTSLIDEEPSIGEMPLMEEEEPAAVDTSLMEEEPSIGEMPVFDDLNDAASAVEEVQAEPVE
-472 EVMPEEI
+472 EVEAEEVPI
-479 PAMEET
+479 TEEAT
-485 AEPETDMLTLT
+485 VEPDTDAVTLT
-496 EEIPISPEE
+496 EEIPVSADE

-512 IPEETTM
+512 IPEETTV

-537 QEAEPSM
+537 QEASSSM
-544 ADISNPNKIMTPD
+544 ADMSNPNKIMTPD

>member
-7 LKKPKKIDVNRIM
+7 LKKPKKIEVNRIM

-27 IPFLWIDLYLVLK
+27 IPFLWIDLYLVSK

-49 IIATLILVWTGLLVA
+49 IIAALILVWTGLLVT

-105 GEKVAIPADEIITA
+105 GEKDAVPADEIITA

-126 TLARNKENTDAL
+126 MLARNKENTDAL

-144 VIEKTLEVEERLSEN
+144 VIEKTLEVEEKLSEN
-159 NQQIIDMQK
+159 SQQIMDMQK
-168 NLMDEKLQEL
+168 NQMDEKLQEL
-178 TQSQKLV
+178 MQSQKLV

-200 QDVLSNMIHEALE
+200 QDVLSNMIHDTLE

-223 HTYVKETASQAV
+223 HTYVKEAASQAV

-254 TEDEELP
+254 AMDEELP
-261 DLGIPTEDEELPDLG
+261 DP
-276 MPTEDEEMPDLGM
+276 GM

-297 DPGMPAEDEELPD
+297 DH
-310 LGMPAESE
+310 
-318 EMPDL
+318 
-323 GMPTEDEEMPDLGM
+323 GMPTED
-337 PTESEEMPDLGMP
+337 
-350 AESEELPDSGMPTES
+350 
-365 EELPDLGMPAESEE
+365 
-379 MPDLGILTED
+379 
-389 EELPD
+389 
-394 LGIPT
+394 
-399 EDEELPDLGM
+399 
-409 PTESEELPDLGMPA
+409 EELPDLGMPA

-433 PVLGEELSETEL
+433 PTLGEELSETEL
-445 PDLSDCSDLSEEPV
+445 PDLTDGGDLDEEPV

-466 EEEPVE
+466 DEEEPEAADTSLIDEEPSIGEMPLMEEEEPAAVDTSLMEEEPSIGEMPVFDDLNDAASAVEEVQAEPVE
-472 EVMPEEI
+472 EVEAEEVPI
-479 PAMEET
+479 TEEAT
-485 AEPETDMLTLT
+485 VEPDTDAVTLT
-496 EEIPISPEE
+496 EEIPVSADE

-512 IPEETTM
+512 IPEETTV

-537 QEAEPSM
+537 QEASSSM
-544 ADISNPNKIMTPD
+544 ADMSNPNKIMTPD

>member
-40 NTSKLMVVG
+40 NASKMMVVG
-49 IIATLILVWTGLLVA
+49 IIAALILVWTGLLVT

-80 VEELLRTGKAN
+80 AEELLRTGKAN

-105 GEKVAIPADEIITA
+105 GEKDAVPADEIITA

-126 TLARNKENTDAL
+126 MLARNKENTDAL

-144 VIEKTLEVEERLSEN
+144 VIEKTLEVEEKLSEN
-159 NQQIIDMQK
+159 SQQIMDMQK
-168 NLMDEKLQEL
+168 NQMDEKLQEL
-178 TQSQKLV
+178 MQSQKLV
-185 LDNLNAV
+185 LDNLNDV

-200 QDVLSNMIHEALE
+200 QDVLSNMIHDTLE

-223 HTYVKETASQAV
+223 HTYVKEAASQAV

-254 TEDEELP
+254 AMD
-261 DLGIPTEDEELPDLG
+261 
-276 MPTEDEEMPDLGM
+276 
-289 PAESEELP
+289 EELP
-297 DPGMPAEDEELPD
+297 DPGMPAEIEELPD
-310 LGMPAESE
+310 H
-318 EMPDL
+318 
-323 GMPTEDEEMPDLGM
+323 GMPTED
-337 PTESEEMPDLGMP
+337 
-350 AESEELPDSGMPTES
+350 
-365 EELPDLGMPAESEE
+365 
-379 MPDLGILTED
+379 
-389 EELPD
+389 
-394 LGIPT
+394 
-399 EDEELPDLGM
+399 
-409 PTESEELPDLGMPA
+409 EELPDLGMPA

-433 PVLGEELSETEL
+433 PTLGEELSETEL
-445 PDLSDCSDLSEEPV
+445 PDLTDGGDLDEEPV

-466 EEEPVE
+466 DEEEPEVADTSLIDEEPSIGEMPLMEEEEPAAVDTSLMEEEPSIGEMPVFDDLNDAASAVEEVQAEPVE
-472 EVMPEEI
+472 EVEAEEVPI
-479 PAMEET
+479 TEEAT
-485 AEPETDMLTLT
+485 VEPDTDAVTLT
-496 EEIPISPEE
+496 EEIPVSADE

-512 IPEETTM
+512 IPEETTI

-537 QEAEPSM
+537 QEASSSM
-544 ADISNPNKIMTPD
+544 ADMSNPNKIMTPD

>member
-40 NTSKLMVVG
+40 NASKMMVVG
-49 IIATLILVWTGLLVA
+49 IIAALILVWTGLLVT

-105 GEKVAIPADEIITA
+105 GEKDAVPADEIITA

-126 TLARNKENTDAL
+126 MLARNKENTDAL

-144 VIEKTLEVEERLSEN
+144 VIEKTLEVEEKLSEN
-159 NQQIIDMQK
+159 SQQIMDMQK
-168 NLMDEKLQEL
+168 NQMDEKLQEL
-178 TQSQKLV
+178 MQSQKLV
-185 LDNLNAV
+185 LDNLNDV

-200 QDVLSNMIHEALE
+200 QDVLSNMIHDTLE

-223 HTYVKETASQAV
+223 HTYVKEAASQAV

-254 TEDEELP
+254 AMDEELP
-261 DLGIPTEDEELPDLG
+261 DPGMPAESEELPDHGMPTEDEELPDLG
-276 MPTEDEEMPDLGM
+276 VPTED
-289 PAESEELP
+289 
-297 DPGMPAEDEELPD
+297 
-310 LGMPAESE
+310 
-318 EMPDL
+318 
-323 GMPTEDEEMPDLGM
+323 
-337 PTESEEMPDLGMP
+337 
-350 AESEELPDSGMPTES
+350 
-365 EELPDLGMPAESEE
+365 
-379 MPDLGILTED
+379 
-389 EELPD
+389 
-394 LGIPT
+394 
-399 EDEELPDLGM
+399 
-409 PTESEELPDLGMPA
+409 EELPDLGMPA

-433 PVLGEELSETEL
+433 PTLGEELSETEL
-445 PDLSDCSDLSEEPV
+445 PDLTDGGDLDEEPV

-466 EEEPVE
+466 DEEEPEAADTSLIDEEPSIGEMPVFDDLNDAASAVEEVQAEPVE
-472 EVMPEEI
+472 EVEAEEVPI
-479 PAMEET
+479 TEEAT
-485 AEPETDMLTLT
+485 VEPDTDAVTLT
-496 EEIPISPEE
+496 EEIPVSADE

-512 IPEETTM
+512 IPEETTV

-537 QEAEPSM
+537 QEASSSM
-544 ADISNPNKIMTPD
+544 ADMSNPNKIMTPD

>member
-7 LKKPKKIDVNRIM
+7 LKKPKKIEVNRIM

-40 NTSKLMVVG
+40 NASKMMVVG
-49 IIATLILVWTGLLVA
+49 IIAALILVWTGLLVT

-105 GEKVAIPADEIITA
+105 GEKDAVPADEIITA

-126 TLARNKENTDAL
+126 MLARNKENTDAL

-144 VIEKTLEVEERLSEN
+144 VIEKTLEVEEKLSEN
-159 NQQIIDMQK
+159 SQQIMDMQK
-168 NLMDEKLQEL
+168 NQMDEKLQEL
-178 TQSQKLV
+178 MQSQKLV
-185 LDNLNAV
+185 LDNLNDV

-200 QDVLSNMIHEALE
+200 QDVLSNMIHDTLE

-223 HTYVKETASQAV
+223 HTYVKEAASQAV

-254 TEDEELP
+254 AMDEELP
-261 DLGIPTEDEELPDLG
+261 DP
-276 MPTEDEEMPDLGM
+276 
-289 PAESEELP
+289 
-297 DPGMPAEDEELPD
+297 
-310 LGMPAESE
+310 
-318 EMPDL
+318 
-323 GMPTEDEEMPDLGM
+323 
-337 PTESEEMPDLGMP
+337 GMP
-350 AESEELPDSGMPTES
+350 AESEELPDSGMPTE
-365 EELPDLGMPAESEE
+365 
-379 MPDLGILTED
+379 D
-389 EELPD
+389 EELTD
-394 LGIPT
+394 LGVPT
-399 EDEELPDLGM
+399 EDEELTDM
-409 PTESEELPDLGMPA
+409 GMPA

-433 PVLGEELSETEL
+433 PTLGEELSETEL
-445 PDLSDCSDLSEEPV
+445 PDLTDGGDLDEEPS

-466 EEEPVE
+466 EEEEPEAADTSLIDEEPSIGEMPVFDDLNDAASAVEEVQAEPVE
-472 EVMPEEI
+472 EVEAEEVPI
-479 PAMEET
+479 TEEAT
-485 AEPETDMLTLT
+485 VEPDTDAVTLT
-496 EEIPISPEE
+496 EEIPVSADE

-512 IPEETTM
+512 IPEETTV

-537 QEAEPSM
+537 QEAEHSM
-544 ADISNPNKIMTPD
+544 ADMSNPNKIMTPD

>member
-40 NTSKLMVVG
+40 NASKMMVVG
-49 IIATLILVWTGLLVA
+49 IIAALILVWTGLLVT

-105 GEKVAIPADEIITA
+105 GEKDAVPADEIITA

-126 TLARNKENTDAL
+126 MLARNKENTDAL

-144 VIEKTLEVEERLSEN
+144 VIEKTLEVEEKLSEN
-159 NQQIIDMQK
+159 SQQIMDMQK
-168 NLMDEKLQEL
+168 NQMDEKLQEL
-178 TQSQKLV
+178 MQSQKLV
-185 LDNLNAV
+185 LDNLNDV

-200 QDVLSNMIHEALE
+200 QDVLSNMIHDTLE

-223 HTYVKETASQAV
+223 HTYVKEAASQAV

-254 TEDEELP
+254 AMDEELP
-261 DLGIPTEDEELPDLG
+261 DP
-276 MPTEDEEMPDLGM
+276 GM

-297 DPGMPAEDEELPD
+297 DH
-310 LGMPAESE
+310 
-318 EMPDL
+318 
-323 GMPTEDEEMPDLGM
+323 GMPTED
-337 PTESEEMPDLGMP
+337 
-350 AESEELPDSGMPTES
+350 
-365 EELPDLGMPAESEE
+365 
-379 MPDLGILTED
+379 
-389 EELPD
+389 
-394 LGIPT
+394 
-399 EDEELPDLGM
+399 
-409 PTESEELPDLGMPA
+409 EELPDLGMPA

-433 PVLGEELSETEL
+433 PTLGEELSETEL
-445 PDLSDCSDLSEEPV
+445 PDLTDGGDLDEEPV

-466 EEEPVE
+466 DEEEPEAADTSLIDEEPSIGEMPLMEEEEPEAADTSLIDEEPSIGEMPVFDDLNDAASAAEEVQAEPVE
-472 EVMPEEI
+472 EVEAEEVPI
-479 PAMEET
+479 TEEAT
-485 AEPETDMLTLT
+485 VEPDTDAVTLT
-496 EEIPISPEE
+496 EEIPVSADE

-512 IPEETTM
+512 IPEETTV

-537 QEAEPSM
+537 QEASSSM
-544 ADISNPNKIMTPD
+544 ADMSNPNKIMTPD

>member
-1 MAKDDS
+1 M
-7 LKKPKKIDVNRIM
+7 
-20 IFISSIL
+20 

-40 NTSKLMVVG
+40 NASKMMVVG
-49 IIATLILVWTGLLVA
+49 IIAALILVWTGLLVT

-105 GEKVAIPADEIITA
+105 GEKDAVPADEIITA

-126 TLARNKENTDAL
+126 MLARNKENTDAL

-144 VIEKTLEVEERLSEN
+144 VIEKTLEVEEKLSDYS
-159 NQQIIDMQK
+159 QQIMDMQK
-168 NLMDEKLQEL
+168 NQMDEKLQEL
-178 TQSQKLV
+178 MQSQKLV
-185 LDNLNAV
+185 LDNLNDV

-200 QDVLSNMIHEALE
+200 QDVLSNMIHDTLE

-223 HTYVKETASQAV
+223 HTYVKEAASQAV

-254 TEDEELP
+254 AMDEELP
-261 DLGIPTEDEELPDLG
+261 DP
-276 MPTEDEEMPDLGM
+276 GM

-297 DPGMPAEDEELPD
+297 DH
-310 LGMPAESE
+310 
-318 EMPDL
+318 
-323 GMPTEDEEMPDLGM
+323 GMPTED
-337 PTESEEMPDLGMP
+337 
-350 AESEELPDSGMPTES
+350 
-365 EELPDLGMPAESEE
+365 
-379 MPDLGILTED
+379 
-389 EELPD
+389 
-394 LGIPT
+394 
-399 EDEELPDLGM
+399 
-409 PTESEELPDLGMPA
+409 EELPDLGMPA

-433 PVLGEELSETEL
+433 PTLGEELAETEL
-445 PDLSDCSDLSEEPV
+445 PDLTDGGDLDEEPV

-466 EEEPVE
+466 DEEEPEAADTSLIDEEPSIGEMPVFDDLNDAASAVEEVQAEPVE
-472 EVMPEEI
+472 EVEAEEVPI
-479 PAMEET
+479 TEEAT
-485 AEPETDMLTLT
+485 VEPDTDAVTLT
-496 EEIPISPEE
+496 EEIPVSADE

-512 IPEETTM
+512 IPEETTV

-537 QEAEPSM
+537 QEASSSM
-544 ADISNPNKIMTPD
+544 ADMSNPNKIMTPD
-557 EIAALIANL
+557 EIAALIANLKKCIISKTHLKMYLKGRVKK

>member
-40 NTSKLMVVG
+40 NASKMMVVG
-49 IIATLILVWTGLLVA
+49 IIAALILVWTGLLVT

-105 GEKVAIPADEIITA
+105 GEKDAVPADEIITA

-126 TLARNKENTDAL
+126 MLARNKENTDAL

-144 VIEKTLEVEERLSEN
+144 VIEKTLEVEEKLSEN
-159 NQQIIDMQK
+159 SQQIMDMQK
-168 NLMDEKLQEL
+168 NQMDEKLQEL
-178 TQSQKLV
+178 MQSQKLV
-185 LDNLNAV
+185 LDNLNDV

-200 QDVLSNMIHEALE
+200 QDVLSNMIHDTLE

-223 HTYVKETASQAV
+223 HTYVKEAASQAV

-254 TEDEELP
+254 AMDEELP
-261 DLGIPTEDEELPDLG
+261 DP
-276 MPTEDEEMPDLGM
+276 GM

-297 DPGMPAEDEELPD
+297 DH
-310 LGMPAESE
+310 
-318 EMPDL
+318 
-323 GMPTEDEEMPDLGM
+323 GMPTEDEELPDHGM
-337 PTESEEMPDLGMP
+337 PT
-350 AESEELPDSGMPTES
+350 ESEELPDSGMPTE
-365 EELPDLGMPAESEE
+365 D
-379 MPDLGILTED
+379 
-389 EELPD
+389 
-394 LGIPT
+394 
-399 EDEELPDLGM
+399 
-409 PTESEELPDLGMPA
+409 EELPDLGMPA

-433 PVLGEELSETEL
+433 PTLGEELSETEL
-445 PDLSDCSDLSEEPV
+445 PDLTDGGDLDEEPS
-459 IGEMPLM
+459 IGEMPVFDDLNDAASAV
-466 EEEPVE
+466 EEVQAEPVE
-472 EVMPEEI
+472 EVEAEEVPI
-479 PAMEET
+479 TEEAT
-485 AEPETDMLTLT
+485 VEPDTDAVTLT
-496 EEIPISPEE
+496 EEIPVSADE

-512 IPEETTM
+512 IPEETTV

-537 QEAEPSM
+537 QEASSSM
-544 ADISNPNKIMTPD
+544 ADMSNPNKIMTPD

>member
-40 NTSKLMVVG
+40 NASKMMVVG
-49 IIATLILVWTGLLVA
+49 IIAALILVWTGLLVT

-105 GEKVAIPADEIITA
+105 GEKDAVPADEIITA

-126 TLARNKENTDAL
+126 MLARNKENTDAL

-144 VIEKTLEVEERLSEN
+144 VIEKTLEVEEKLSEN
-159 NQQIIDMQK
+159 SQQIMDMQK
-168 NLMDEKLQEL
+168 NQMDEKLQEL
-178 TQSQKLV
+178 MQSQKLV
-185 LDNLNAV
+185 LDNLNDV

-200 QDVLSNMIHEALE
+200 QDVLSNMIHDTLE

-223 HTYVKETASQAV
+223 HTYVKEAASQAV
-235 DSVKEN
+235 GSVKEN
-241 LAAEVPVM
+241 PAAEVPVM

-254 TEDEELP
+254 AMDEELP
-261 DLGIPTEDEELPDLG
+261 DP
-276 MPTEDEEMPDLGM
+276 GM

-297 DPGMPAEDEELPD
+297 DH
-310 LGMPAESE
+310 
-318 EMPDL
+318 
-323 GMPTEDEEMPDLGM
+323 GMPTEDEE
-337 PTESEEMPDLGMP
+337 
-350 AESEELPDSGMPTES
+350 LPDHGMPTES
-365 EELPDLGMPAESEE
+365 EELPDS
-379 MPDLGILTED
+379 
-389 EELPD
+389 
-394 LGIPT
+394 
-399 EDEELPDLGM
+399 
-409 PTESEELPDLGMPA
+409 GMPA

-433 PVLGEELSETEL
+433 PTLGEELSETEL
-445 PDLSDCSDLSEEPV
+445 PDLTDGGDLDEEPV

-466 EEEPVE
+466 DEEEPEAADTSLIDEEPSIGEMPVFDDLNDAASAVEEVQAEPVE
-472 EVMPEEI
+472 EVEAEEVPI
-479 PAMEET
+479 TEEAT
-485 AEPETDMLTLT
+485 VEPDTDAVTLT
-496 EEIPISPEE
+496 EEIPVSADE

-512 IPEETTM
+512 IPEETTV

-537 QEAEPSM
+537 QEASSSM
-544 ADISNPNKIMTPD
+544 ADMSNPNKIMTPD

>member
-7 LKKPKKIDVNRIM
+7 LKKPKKIEVNRIM

-27 IPFLWIDLYLVLK
+27 IPFLWIDLYLVSK

-49 IIATLILVWTGLLVA
+49 IIAALILVWTGLLVT

-105 GEKVAIPADEIITA
+105 GEKDAVPADEIITA

-126 TLARNKENTDAL
+126 MLARNKENTDAL

-144 VIEKTLEVEERLSEN
+144 VIEKTLEVEEKLSEN
-159 NQQIIDMQK
+159 SQQIMDMQK
-168 NLMDEKLQEL
+168 NQMDEKLQEL
-178 TQSQKLV
+178 MQSQKLV

-200 QDVLSNMIHEALE
+200 QDVLSNMIHDTLE

-223 HTYVKETASQAV
+223 HTYVKEAVSQAV
-235 DSVKEN
+235 GSAKEN

-254 TEDEELP
+254 AMDEELP
-261 DLGIPTEDEELPDLG
+261 DP
-276 MPTEDEEMPDLGM
+276 GM

-297 DPGMPAEDEELPD
+297 DH
-310 LGMPAESE
+310 
-318 EMPDL
+318 
-323 GMPTEDEEMPDLGM
+323 GMPTEDEELPDHGM
-337 PTESEEMPDLGMP
+337 PT
-350 AESEELPDSGMPTES
+350 ESEELPDSGMPTE
-365 EELPDLGMPAESEE
+365 D
-379 MPDLGILTED
+379 
-389 EELPD
+389 
-394 LGIPT
+394 
-399 EDEELPDLGM
+399 
-409 PTESEELPDLGMPA
+409 EELPDLGMPA

-433 PVLGEELSETEL
+433 PTLGEELSETEL
-445 PDLSDCSDLSEEPV
+445 PDLTDGGDLDEEPS
-459 IGEMPLM
+459 IGEMPVFDDLNDAASAV
-466 EEEPVE
+466 EEVQAEPVE
-472 EVMPEEI
+472 EVEAEEVPI
-479 PAMEET
+479 TEEAT
-485 AEPETDMLTLT
+485 VEPDTDAVTLT
-496 EEIPISPEE
+496 EEIPVSADE

-512 IPEETTM
+512 IPEETTV

-537 QEAEPSM
+537 QEASSSM
-544 ADISNPNKIMTPD
+544 ADMSNPNKIMTPD

>member
-27 IPFLWIDLYLVLK
+27 IPFLWIDLYLVSK
-40 NTSKLMVVG
+40 NTSKMMVVG
-49 IIATLILVWTGLLVA
+49 IIAALILVWTGLLVT

-105 GEKVAIPADEIITA
+105 GEKDAVPADEIITA

-126 TLARNKENTDAL
+126 MLARNKENTDAL

-144 VIEKTLEVEERLSEN
+144 VIEKTLEVEEKLSEN
-159 NQQIIDMQK
+159 SQQIMDMQK
-168 NLMDEKLQEL
+168 NQMDEKLQEL
-178 TQSQKLV
+178 MQSQKLV

-200 QDVLSNMIHEALE
+200 QDVLSNMIHDTLE

-223 HTYVKETASQAV
+223 HTYVKEAASQAV

-254 TEDEELP
+254 AMDEELP
-261 DLGIPTEDEELPDLG
+261 DP
-276 MPTEDEEMPDLGM
+276 GM

-297 DPGMPAEDEELPD
+297 DH
-310 LGMPAESE
+310 
-318 EMPDL
+318 
-323 GMPTEDEEMPDLGM
+323 GMPTED
-337 PTESEEMPDLGMP
+337 
-350 AESEELPDSGMPTES
+350 
-365 EELPDLGMPAESEE
+365 
-379 MPDLGILTED
+379 
-389 EELPD
+389 
-394 LGIPT
+394 
-399 EDEELPDLGM
+399 
-409 PTESEELPDLGMPA
+409 EELPDLGMPA

-433 PVLGEELSETEL
+433 PTLGEELSETEL
-445 PDLSDCSDLSEEPV
+445 PDLTDGGDLDEEPS
-459 IGEMPLM
+459 IGEMPVFDDLNDAASAV
-466 EEEPVE
+466 EEVQAEPVE
-472 EVMPEEI
+472 EVEAEEVPI
-479 PAMEET
+479 TEEAT
-485 AEPETDMLTLT
+485 VEPDTDAVTLT
-496 EEIPISPEE
+496 EEIPVSADE

-512 IPEETTM
+512 IPEETTV

-537 QEAEPSM
+537 QEASSSM
-544 ADISNPNKIMTPD
+544 ADMSNPNKIMTPD

>member
-7 LKKPKKIDVNRIM
+7 LKKPKKIEVNRIM

-27 IPFLWIDLYLVLK
+27 IPFLWIDLYLVSK

-49 IIATLILVWTGLLVA
+49 IIAALILVWTGLLVT

-105 GEKVAIPADEIITA
+105 GEKDAVPADEIITA

-126 TLARNKENTDAL
+126 MLARNKENTDAL

-144 VIEKTLEVEERLSEN
+144 VIEKTLEVEEKLSEN
-159 NQQIIDMQK
+159 SQQIMDMQK
-168 NLMDEKLQEL
+168 NQMDEKLQEL
-178 TQSQKLV
+178 MQSQKLV

-200 QDVLSNMIHEALE
+200 QDVLSNMIHDTLE

-223 HTYVKETASQAV
+223 HTYVKEAVSQAV
-235 DSVKEN
+235 GSVKEN

-254 TEDEELP
+254 AMDEELP
-261 DLGIPTEDEELPDLG
+261 DP
-276 MPTEDEEMPDLGM
+276 
-289 PAESEELP
+289 
-297 DPGMPAEDEELPD
+297 
-310 LGMPAESE
+310 
-318 EMPDL
+318 
-323 GMPTEDEEMPDLGM
+323 
-337 PTESEEMPDLGMP
+337 GMP
-350 AESEELPDSGMPTES
+350 AESEELPDSGMPTE
-365 EELPDLGMPAESEE
+365 
-379 MPDLGILTED
+379 D

-394 LGIPT
+394 LGVPT
-399 EDEELPDLGM
+399 ED
-409 PTESEELPDLGMPA
+409 EELPDLGMPA

-433 PVLGEELSETEL
+433 PTLGEELSETEL
-445 PDLSDCSDLSEEPV
+445 PDLTDGGDLDEEPV

-466 EEEPVE
+466 DEEEPEAADTSLIDEEPSIGEMPVFDDLNDAASAVEEVQAEPVE
-472 EVMPEEI
+472 EVEAEEVPI
-479 PAMEET
+479 TEEAT
-485 AEPETDMLTLT
+485 VEPDTDAVTLT
-496 EEIPISPEE
+496 EEIPVSADE

-512 IPEETTM
+512 IPEETTV

-537 QEAEPSM
+537 QEASSSM
-544 ADISNPNKIMTPD
+544 ADMSNPNKIMTPD

>member
-1 MAKDDS
+1 MAKDDT

-40 NTSKLMVVG
+40 NASKMMVVG
-49 IIATLILVWTGLLVA
+49 IIAALILVWTGLLVT

-75 HSDEQ
+75 HLDEQ

-105 GEKVAIPADEIITA
+105 GEKVAVPADEIITA

-144 VIEKTLEVEERLSEN
+144 VIEKTLEVEEKLSEN
-159 NQQIIDMQK
+159 SQQIMDMQK
-168 NLMDEKLQEL
+168 NQMDEKLQEL
-178 TQSQKLV
+178 MQSQKLV
-185 LDNLNAV
+185 LDNLNDV

-200 QDVLSNMIHEALE
+200 QDVLSNMIHDTLE

-223 HTYVKETASQAV
+223 HTYVKEAASQAV

-254 TEDEELP
+254 AMDEELPDPGMPTEDEELP
-261 DLGIPTEDEELPDLG
+261 DSGMPTEDEELPDLG
-276 MPTEDEEMPDLGM
+276 VPTED
-289 PAESEELP
+289 
-297 DPGMPAEDEELPD
+297 
-310 LGMPAESE
+310 
-318 EMPDL
+318 
-323 GMPTEDEEMPDLGM
+323 
-337 PTESEEMPDLGMP
+337 
-350 AESEELPDSGMPTES
+350 
-365 EELPDLGMPAESEE
+365 
-379 MPDLGILTED
+379 
-389 EELPD
+389 
-394 LGIPT
+394 
-399 EDEELPDLGM
+399 
-409 PTESEELPDLGMPA
+409 EELPDLGMPA

-433 PVLGEELSETEL
+433 PTLGEELSETEL
-445 PDLSDCSDLSEEPV
+445 PDLTDGGDLDEEPS

-466 EEEPVE
+466 EEEEPAAVDTSLMEEEPSIGEMPVFDDLNDAASAVEEVQAEPVE
-472 EVMPEEI
+472 EVEAEEVPI
-479 PAMEET
+479 TEEAT
-485 AEPETDMLTLT
+485 VEPDTDAVTLT
-496 EEIPISPEE
+496 EEIPVSADE

-512 IPEETTM
+512 IPEETTV

-537 QEAEPSM
+537 QEASSSM
-544 ADISNPNKIMTPD
+544 ADMSNPNKIMTPD

>member
-40 NTSKLMVVG
+40 NASKMMVVG
-49 IIATLILVWTGLLVA
+49 IIAALILVWTGLLVT

-105 GEKVAIPADEIITA
+105 GEKDAVPADEIITA

-126 TLARNKENTDAL
+126 MLARNKENTDAL

-144 VIEKTLEVEERLSEN
+144 VIEKTLEVEEKLSEN
-159 NQQIIDMQK
+159 SQQIMDMQK
-168 NLMDEKLQEL
+168 NQMDEKLQEL
-178 TQSQKLV
+178 MQSQKLV
-185 LDNLNAV
+185 LDNLNDV

-200 QDVLSNMIHEALE
+200 QDVLSNMIHDTLE

-223 HTYVKETASQAV
+223 HTYVKEAASQAV

-254 TEDEELP
+254 AMDEELP
-261 DLGIPTEDEELPDLG
+261 DP
-276 MPTEDEEMPDLGM
+276 GM

-297 DPGMPAEDEELPD
+297 DH
-310 LGMPAESE
+310 
-318 EMPDL
+318 
-323 GMPTEDEEMPDLGM
+323 GMPTED
-337 PTESEEMPDLGMP
+337 
-350 AESEELPDSGMPTES
+350 
-365 EELPDLGMPAESEE
+365 
-379 MPDLGILTED
+379 
-389 EELPD
+389 
-394 LGIPT
+394 
-399 EDEELPDLGM
+399 
-409 PTESEELPDLGMPA
+409 EELPDLGMPA

-433 PVLGEELSETEL
+433 PTLGEELSETEL
-445 PDLSDCSDLSEEPV
+445 PDLTDGGDLDEEPS

-466 EEEPVE
+466 EEEEPEAADTSLIDEEPSIGEMPLMEEEEPEAADTSLIDEEPSIGEMPVFDDLNDAASAVEEVQAEPVE
-472 EVMPEEI
+472 EVEAEEVPI
-479 PAMEET
+479 TEEAT
-485 AEPETDMLTLT
+485 VEPDTDAVTLT
-496 EEIPISPEE
+496 EEIPVSADE

-512 IPEETTM
+512 IPEQTTV

-537 QEAEPSM
+537 QEASSSM
-544 ADISNPNKIMTPD
+544 ADMSNPNKIMTPD